1 MILAGHSMGGGIA
14 LRYAENPSLPPVDGY
29 LLLAPYLGWN
39 SPTTRKKPAASG
51 SQEFLQIHLSRILGL
66 KALNAVGIASF
77 NGLRTQFF
85 NLPPELPHRS
95 YSYRASESMAPEDV
109 RDALV
114 AVHAPLE
121 VIVGSDDEAFLAAE
135 YAPLIA
141 RYSKG
146 QVVTIAGAT
155 HNGVT
160 RDPRTLEAVREW
172 AGML

>member
-14 LRYAENPSLPPVDGY
+14 LRYAADPSLPVVDGY
-29 LLLAPYLGWN
+29 LLLAPYLGWE
-39 SPTTRKKPAASG
+39 SPTTRKQPTASG
-51 SQEFLQIHLSRILGL
+51 GQDFLQIHLPRILGL
-66 KALNAVGIASF
+66 KALNAVGINVF

-109 RDALV
+109 GDALV
-114 AVHAPLE
+114 AVRAPLE

-135 YAPLIA
+135 YEPLIA

-146 QVVTIAGAT
+146 QVVTIGGAT
-155 HNGVT
+155 HNGMT
-160 RDPRTLEAVREW
+160 RDPRTMTAVREW
-172 AGML
+172 AGRL